1 VGFLQDFQILIVITA
16 STLQADIISS
26 SIISALRLAD
36 DTGDGNLSYC
46 TD

>member
-26 SIISALRLAD
+26 IISALRLAD